1 VQPSIHHNHSHA
13 HNPAQT
19 RPHLAW
25 MHDLRCGRYEAACG
39 AAVEASC
46 AVPAVA
52 KATTLLSIAKLS
64 AKLAQEKRR
73 ESAAAGT
80 GTAALTSAIRG
91 TGAGAKSSVG
101 KNLFGADRDGVAAAA
116 EEEAEEA
123 EVGSAEF
130 EEAVEKLNADLAVI
144 RTQEIVYQVLPRYEF
159 SFRIFIICFNYPPI
173 ALFMYHLTLLF
184 TCLFILV
191 LSQRGAVP
199 RPPQECI

>member
-1 VQPSIHHNHSHA
+1 
-13 HNPAQT
+13 
-19 RPHLAW
+19 

-80 GTAALTSAIRG
+80 AGGAGGATPAAAAALTSAIRG
-91 TGAGAKSSVG
+91 TSTGAGAIIKSGVG
-101 KNLFGADRDGVAAAA
+101 KNLFGADHDRAAAA
-116 EEEAEEA
+116 AAASEEG
-123 EVGSAEF
+123 GSAEF

-144 RTQEIVYQVLPRYEF
+144 RTQEIIYEVLPR
-159 SFRIFIICFNYPPI
+159 
-173 ALFMYHLTLLF
+173 
-184 TCLFILV
+184 
-191 LSQRGAVP
+191 
-199 RPPQECI
+199 